1 MDIEKL
7 ELFLAVV
14 DAGTVT
20 AAAKNVHL
28 TQPAVSRNIQ
38 QLEEELGVSL
48 FDRGSRRMT
57 LTAAG
62 RALHAR
68 SPVLLEAV
76 RRTERETRRAAER
89 AFFDLRVGTVDSVA
103 TYLFPDVV
111 GPLKSVFPEL
121 EIKFFTDRTRALLD
135 RLGHG
140 ELDAV
145 IAAYSGAPPFADY
158 HRIGTYDLQFYGRS
172 DLFSQ
177 LAEVTTEKELQ
188 EFPIVQ
194 LKPLPGQ
201 PTLITSETRSFALA
215 SSLATI
221 KSLVL
226 GGFGVG
232 SLLNFT
238 LTEAERRQ
246 LVRAKVPHDPDCAL
260 YLITSPDWSGDTE
273 TQITSTLV
281 DALMGAYGDY

>member
-14 DAGTVT
+14 EAGTVT
-20 AAAKNVHL
+20 AAAKKVHL

-38 QLEEELGVSL
+38 QLEQDLGVPL

-68 SPVLLEAV
+68 ATGLLDVV

-111 GPLKSVFPEL
+111 GPLRSAFPEL
-121 EIKFFTDRTRALLD
+121 EIKLFTDRTRALLD
-135 RLGHG
+135 RLEQG

-145 IAAYSGAPPFADY
+145 IAAYSGAPPFADVY
-158 HRIGTYDLQFYGRS
+158 RIGTYDLQFYGRS
-172 DLFSQ
+172 DLFPT
-177 LAEVTTEKELQ
+177 LAEVTTERELQ

-194 LKPLPGQ
+194 LSPLPGQ
-201 PTLITSETRSFALA
+201 PTLITNETTSFALA
-215 SSLATI
+215 TSLATI

-232 SLLNFT
+232 SLLSFT
-238 LTEAERRQ
+238 LTEAERQR
-246 LVRAKVPHDPDCAL
+246 LVRAQVPHDPDCAL
-260 YLITSPDWSGDTE
+260 YLITSPDWSGQTE
-273 TQITSTLV
+273 TEITTTLV
-281 DALMGAYGDY
+281 DALVGAYPDR